1 MNNHQKRIKLILLL
15 VPIFNLFYAQ
25 KIDMYMQ
32 EEYNIKPKNMFMIL
46 ILLSLLTLISSFILT
61 IYLLFNLEIEL
72 LLLILSIMILLV
84 VVILCYVI
92 DYINVIY
99 ITNNKSFNY
108 KRELIKNLIYIF
120 LLILGLIILS
130 IIVYKFNRNEFLF
143 SNIFLILN
151 LSPALLIFSFIFKI
165 GICYNRL
172 LNNKYRNTK

>member
-1 MNNHQKRIKLILLL
+1 MNNHQKRIKLILFL

-25 KIDMYMQ
+25 EIDTYMQ
-32 EEYNIKPKNMFMIL
+32 KKYNIKPKNIFMIL

-99 ITNNKSFNY
+99 ITNNKSFSY
-108 KRELIKNLIYIF
+108 KREFIKNLIYIF
-120 LLILGLIILS
+120 LLILGIIIMS
-130 IIVYKFNRNEFLF
+130 IIVYKFNRSEFLF
-143 SNIFLILN
+143 INISLLLN
-151 LSPALLIFSFIFKI
+151 LLPSLLIYSFIFKI
-165 GICYNRL
+165 GMCYNRL
-172 LNNKYRNTK
+172 LNNKYRNN